1 MDFTVVFS
9 KSDTKNNDD
18 LPHLICIYID
28 KKGKSMLIQ
37 LKEFHCDTDSLEK
50 GGLMRVFF
58 HDRDE

>member
-18 LPHLICIYID
+18 LPLAFSWIHLICIYID
-28 KKGKSMLIQ
+28 KKGKSVLIQ

-50 GGLMRVFF
+50 G
-58 HDRDE
+58 D

>member
-1 MDFTVVFS
+1 
-9 KSDTKNNDD
+9 
-18 LPHLICIYID
+18 
-28 KKGKSMLIQ
+28 MLIQ